1 MTTITSL
8 DRAECVL
15 FFLFLFDLVVQLY
28 TYRFSPQAK
37 FMVQAEMQASL
48 EKIAKQVSSL
58 WNIHLII
65 FSNTRHQ
72 EVQ

>member
-28 TYRFSPQAK
+28 KYRFSPQAK
-37 FMVQAEMQASL
+37 FMVQAEIQASL

-58 WNIHLII
+58 WNIH
-65 FSNTRHQ
+65 
-72 EVQ
+72 